1 MNKGLIW
8 STTNLYAYHEKI
20 LIKSDAQIDKMLDSL
35 IFYFDDAP
43 MQILA
48 NVKSIDFD
56 MKRFLVRLDH
66 NLLQFFTYLLV

>member
-1 MNKGLIW
+1 MEYYQLVCLPRK
-8 STTNLYAYHEKI
+8 
-20 LIKSDAQIDKMLDSL
+20 DFDKKRCSNRQNVRQPN
-35 IFYFDDAP
+35 FYFDDAP

-48 NVKSIDFD
+48 NVKPIDFD